1 MISPPQYFDFPLKRG
16 QQIVFQ
22 AAINFIETKD
32 SKALV
37 LKGYAGTGKTTLV
50 GGLIKWL
57 EVKEKPFELLASTG
71 RAAKI
76 LSDKSKFKAKTI
88 HSKIYKFKELDEDL
102 EKLEILQNSLKAD
115 DKGQLN
121 LLFELRSIQSD
132 IEIIYII
139 DESSMISDI
148 DQNNNS
154 FARFGTGQLLT
165 DLLNYDRKGKFIF
178 IGDPLQLPPISQ
190 TLSPALSKEYLETS
204 HGINVEELELTEIIR
219 QNVNNGIVGT
229 SLKIRKL
236 YQSNPPLK
244 YAKFPFRNQQNISIC
259 NSQADLINNYIIKLH
274 TNEYEKSTLICQTN
288 RHCANLNNIIRMALG
303 RDKNGITE
311 GDLVMVTQNNY
322 LTGLVNG
329 DLVLIREIGKREKRC
344 GLSFV
349 VVEVEEL
356 VNKNKYRVNLVEDIL
371 DSVGTNLNSKQHKDL
386 FIDYYNRMKLKNI
399 KQSDEAFTEGMMI
412 DPYLNSLKGVYGYAL
427 TCHKS
432 QGGEW
437 ENIYLYLDN
446 KIHGIPK
453 PGIYQWIYTAI
464 TRAKLNLTVSNDW
477 YLS

>member
-1 MISPPQYFDFPLKRG
+1 MIHAPSYFDFPLKN
-16 QQIVFQ
+16 QQQDVFNS
-22 AAINFIETKD
+22 IIKFIEGNYRV
-32 SKALV
+32 LI

-57 EVKEKPFELLASTG
+57 DDKEKPFELLASTG

-88 HSKIYKFKELDEDL
+88 HSKIYKFNELDEDL
-102 EKLEILQNSLKAD
+102 EKLEILQTSLKAD

-121 LLFELRSIQSD
+121 LLFELRTIQSEL
-132 IEIIYII
+132 EIIYII

-154 FARFGTGQLLT
+154 FAKFGSGQLLT
-165 DLLNYDRKGKFIF
+165 DLFNYDKKGKLIF

-190 TLSPALSKEYLETS
+190 SLSPALSKSYLETN
-204 HGINVEELELTEIIR
+204 HGIKVEELELTEIIR
-219 QNVNNGIVGT
+219 QDADNGIVGT

-236 YQSNPPLK
+236 YQSNPSVK
-244 YAKFPFRNQQNISIC
+244 FAKFPFRNQRNITIC
-259 NSQADLINNYIIKLH
+259 NSQADLINSYILKLQSK
-274 TNEYEKSTLICQTN
+274 EYENSTLICQTN
-288 RHCANLNNIIRMALG
+288 KHCANLNNIIRMALG
-303 RDKNGITE
+303 RSQSGIAE
-311 GDLVMVTQNNY
+311 VDLIMVTQNNY

-329 DLVLIREIGKREKRC
+329 DLVLVKEIGKREVRC

-349 VVEVEEL
+349 LLEVEEL
-356 VNKNKYRVNLVEDIL
+356 VNKKKYRVILVEDIL

-386 FIDYYNRMKLKNI
+386 FIDYYNRMKTKNI
-399 KQSDEAFTEGMMI
+399 KQSDTAFAEGMMT

-432 QGGEW
+432 QGGRMGE
-437 ENIYLYLDN
+437 YLFILR
-446 KIHGIPK
+446 
-453 PGIYQWIYTAI
+453 Q
-464 TRAKLNLTVSNDW
+464 
-477 YLS
+477 